1 MKILV
6 ADDEP
11 LTNQIVSET
20 LRKWGYDVTSV
31 DDGNSA
37 WKVLQ
42 KESGPKLAILDW
54 MMPGLSGVDICQK
67 LRVQKSHSYVY
78 VILLTG
84 KSDKVDVIEGLSS
97 GADDYLT
104 KPCNPHE
111 LRVRLNV
118 GERVL
123 RMEKELL
130 DALDNIKL
138 LTSLNQQNHKGA
150 SEISALNSRELE
162 ILNMIQENKSD
173 EEIAQSFRLSPKW
186 VEAHLHNILLKLNVP
201 DRQMAAE
208 RALKSGLIGL
218 KN

>member
-20 LRKWGYDVTSV
+20 LRKWGYDVISV
-31 DDGNSA
+31 EDGGSA
-37 WKVLQ
+37 WKVLE
-42 KESGPKLAILDW
+42 KDSAPKLAILDW
-54 MMPGLSGVDICQK
+54 MMPGMSGVDICQR
-67 LRVQKSHSYVY
+67 LRVQKAHSYVY

-118 GERVL
+118 GERIL
-123 RMEKELL
+123 NMERDLL
-130 DALDNIKL
+130 DALDNIKR
-138 LTSLNQQNHKGA
+138 LTSLNQQTHKDSA
-150 SEISALNSRELE
+150 EVSALNSRELE

-173 EEIAQSFRLSPKW
+173 EEIAKCFRLSPKW

-201 DRQMAAE
+201 DREMAAQ
-208 RALKSGLIGL
+208 RALQSGLIAL
-218 KN
+218 KG